1 MFLNTAYLWRW
12 WMSLISC
19 LFICSG
25 GFFKQW
31 ECFLKLLCVEHF
43 LPLKRSCQIVKV
55 VRGHQVLVICQCG
68 CRSQPLVQPLRPSVS
83 LTEMCLT
90 LPLHPLQHHTLI
102 ISRNWR
108 RNVCEYLMFLANR
121 LRTHKVGRLQLDR
134 IVRATLSDDGC
145 TNQTKLKCFYQ
156 I

>member
-43 LPLKRSCQIVKV
+43 LPLKRSCQI
-55 VRGHQVLVICQCG
+55 VLVICQCG